1 MYNFYNLNPELHTSS
16 NSSSSSI
23 TLDVNL
29 PLTNDTFYML
39 FEKYYSNPS
48 EANQDMLAKHL
59 NVTHYLIC
67 FIPND
72 TTDDVS
78 LLKNITISSM
88 DDLNLLICTTEER
101 EVFLPVFTDSRELQ
115 PFTQEPLYT
124 LSVPAKWLWKFALAQ
139 KNFNGIVFNPGS
151 IGWDISLEHISSLL
165 EDIRHSN

>member
-16 NSSSSSI
+16 NNSSSSV

-29 PLTNDTFYML
+29 PLTNDTFYIL
-39 FEKYYSNPS
+39 FEKYYRDPS
-48 EANQDMLAKHL
+48 ETNQDMLAKHL

-72 TTDDVS
+72 ATDVS

-115 PFTQEPLYT
+115 RFTQEPLYT
-124 LSVPAKWLWKFALAQ
+124 LSVPAKWLWKFTLAQ

-151 IGWDISLEHISSLL
+151 IGWYISLEHISSLL
-165 EDIRHSN
+165 EDIRHAN